1 MKAADTGSSPIGGGR
16 RGRLQRSSRRR
27 RKTAERCGLARPPRQ
42 RRVLPPSAGAA
53 TPLHT
58 QPATPQL
65 FNLLLKKAFASAS
78 TSNRDGHS
86 IHGGSREAAGGIQ
99 LHPMRRQPFQC
110 SVIQLLSCQSELG
123 QGYVQAGGG
132 YIDYRL
138 DWTGRRIW
146 DPFPR
151 KTRDLGL
158 GLDSGGGPRRGRE
171 NQTTVAVQSNPLG
184 DFFDFFPPPR
194 LSLRLYFLPSFP
206 CGQDILYRFN

>member
-78 TSNRDGHS
+78 ASTSNRDGHS
-86 IHGGSREAAGGIQ
+86 IHGGSREAAG
-99 LHPMRRQPFQC
+99 
-110 SVIQLLSCQSELG
+110 
-123 QGYVQAGGG
+123 
-132 YIDYRL
+132 
-138 DWTGRRIW
+138 
-146 DPFPR
+146 
-151 KTRDLGL
+151 
-158 GLDSGGGPRRGRE
+158 
-171 NQTTVAVQSNPLG
+171 
-184 DFFDFFPPPR
+184 
-194 LSLRLYFLPSFP
+194 
-206 CGQDILYRFN
+206 